1 MLCVGLQ
8 GLALITRSSPKHRE
22 VKWPAKQLR
31 INKQTIGTKI
41 ITSGL
46 PNLVTYLPGIDHV
59 TEEFRKIR
67 KGLRGIQ
74 ARARD
79 QLGIGAHM
87 RQLSLAPRN
96 SMLRKPE
103 L

>member
-1 MLCVGLQ
+1 M
-8 GLALITRSSPKHRE
+8 AT
-22 VKWPAKQLR
+22 KQLR
-31 INKQTIGTKI
+31 INKQTIGIHHNFRPT
-41 ITSGL
+41 
-46 PNLVTYLPGIDHV
+46 LVTYLPGIDRV